1 MSNCTNAGAT
11 CGVTM
16 CHTATLDSGPA
27 WCERFRRLI
36 SRATEEKGSFDETEK
51 RGHMGMDI
59 VQLETGNKEKNKNS
73 DGDIG
78 CEFDRKTKRTVMAE
92 VMVLNPPTSAAENET
107 IIVRHDKLWM
117 SIFWIECSFPVVTE
131 NQSDTYQSKE

>member
-1 MSNCTNAGAT
+1 M
-11 CGVTM
+11 
-16 CHTATLDSGPA
+16 
-27 WCERFRRLI
+27 I